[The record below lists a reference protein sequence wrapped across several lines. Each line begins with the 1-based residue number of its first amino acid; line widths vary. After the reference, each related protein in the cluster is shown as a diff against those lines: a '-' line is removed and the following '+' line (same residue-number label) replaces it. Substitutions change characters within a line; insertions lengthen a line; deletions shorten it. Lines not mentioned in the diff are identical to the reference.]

1 VPGYPCTQ
9 SHRVYVT
16 PRCPATKKQSEAKLT
31 PIRLIEDQPIED
43 LDRDYFGLRPWAAMI
58 ASAALGTPGPF
69 AIGVH
74 GEWDYGKTTLLRLAR
89 ALIKQHDEN
98 AVTVWFNA
106 WQYERE
112 EHPLFPLIAAI
123 TDEIEAGVPEQARKA
138 LAKVGLS
145 LRAMIRGMKVKA
157 EVGIPLVGSVG
168 AEFDADKALRAE
180 ERLSKKSN
188 PLQAEMIYQSA
199 FRLLEDAAR
208 AGDTGERPKIV
219 IFVDDLDRCQPE
231 KAVELLESIKLILSQ
246 PGFIF
251 VIAVDQRV
259 IENYLERR
267 YIGQCG
273 EQVSGWG
280 RLYMDKIV
288 QLPIGIPYHGSRFAG
303 FVKKT
308 VADLSRDLRDK
319 DLITALRNTE
329 KVLATGAGTNP
340 RRLIRL
346 LNNLVVDCTL
356 WPLIDRDGKY
366 QDLTDAIACA
376 LAFDRIL
383 WQDLGESYVHLLNS
397 QDLCD
402 AIANN
407 GVGGLRQYAAQDDSQ
422 SKMGVPAVRLVLCQP

>member
-1 VPGYPCTQ
+1 M
-9 SHRVYVT
+9 
-16 PRCPATKKQSEAKLT
+16 KKQSEAKLT

-43 LDRDYFGLRPWAAMI
+43 LARDYLGLMPWATMI
-58 ASAALGTPGPF
+58 ASAAIGTPGPF
-69 AIGVH
+69 TIGVH
-74 GEWDYGKTTLLRLAR
+74 GPWGYGKTTLLRLAK
-89 ALIKQHDEN
+89 ALIERDNQN

-112 EHPLFPLIAAI
+112 VHPLFPLIAAVA
-123 TDEIEAGVPEQARKA
+123 DEIERKSKVGEKVQAR
-138 LAKVGLS
+138 LGKVGLS
-145 LRAMIRGMKVKA
+145 LRALARGMKFKA
-157 EVGIPLVGSVG
+157 EVGMPLLGKVG
-168 AEFDADKALRAE
+168 AEFDADKALEAE
-180 ERLSKKSN
+180 ELLGKQTN
-188 PLQAEMIYQSA
+188 PLQGEMLYHSA
-199 FRLLEDAAR
+199 FRTLEKEAR
-208 AGDTGERPKIV
+208 EDSKGERPQIV
-219 IFVDDLDRCQPE
+219 VFVDDLDRCQPE
-231 KAVELLESIKLILSQ
+231 KAVSLLESIKLILSQ

-251 VIAVDQRV
+251 VIAVDRGV
-259 IENYLERR
+259 IESYLEKR
-267 YIGQCG
+267 YVEQCG
-273 EQVSGWG
+273 DQTSGRG

-288 QLPIGIPYHGSRFAG
+288 QLPIYIPSHRSRFAE
-303 FVKKT
+303 FVGRI
-308 VADLSRDLRDK
+308 VDDLASQPDSRGGSRVV
-319 DLITALRNTE
+319 TALRNTQQ
-329 KVLATGAGTNP
+329 VLATGAGTNP